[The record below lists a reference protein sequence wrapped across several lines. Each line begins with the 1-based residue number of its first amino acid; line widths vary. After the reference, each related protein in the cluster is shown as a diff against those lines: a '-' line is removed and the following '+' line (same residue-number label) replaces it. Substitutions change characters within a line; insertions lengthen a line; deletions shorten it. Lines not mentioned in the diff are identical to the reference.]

1 MEHCTNQAY
10 ADFIVPPERTL
21 TKLTKTRL
29 LALGKYSELGSGFQ
43 VAFEDL
49 QIRGGGNLL
58 GEEQSGYIAAVGFDL
73 YCRLLKESVEHLKNM
88 KEPKSHAQK

>member
-1 MEHCTNQAY
+1 MTRE
-10 ADFIVPPERTL
+10 
-21 TKLTKTRL
+21 TKHRMS
-29 LALGKYSELGSGFQ
+29 ALGKYSELGSGFQ

-73 YCRLLKESVEHLKNM
+73 YCRLLKESVEHLKNTSSQEEK
-88 KEPKSHAQK
+88 KESITNASKV